1 MNILVVED
9 EPLALDDLLGML
21 QVFAGAHTITG
32 CASGAEALT
41 HAEAAQPDLLIT
53 DIRMPEIDG
62 LDQRLKARAPLLA
75 AIVLSGYSE
84 FEYARTGLR
93 LGISDYLLKPVRT
106 DVLHQTVAR
115 VLGSLAA
122 ERTHATRVREA
133 ELAGLLLGGQRASRA
148 EPNLLGGDWGVIVL
162 ICENWEG
169 PTIWRD
175 TLIDRA
181 FITHEVA
188 ADSHHCDIVDIEARC
203 RLVLVP
209 LAGPQL
215 HVLGAIAQRLHRAI
229 VAAGVTVH
237 TTYVYKAAGERPERA
252 LSQGLSCLT
261 HAMLFAMPTFAPPG
275 AAQNDQAGE
284 MMREHVGSLL
294 ARDLAEGR
302 ISNAIARLYAALGQL
317 QRNGAT
323 QSAIIQITARLFG
336 LLQQLA
342 TNSIGQ
348 ALPDR
353 DTIAAKVRACRTY
366 EELTAWVDTQ
376 LRPLLMHQRG
386 AATPR
391 QLVRALVAQVHTA
404 YAEDISLQEFAAE
417 HNVSLAYFSRLFK
430 DEIGMT
436 FSDYLT
442 RVRIEKAKE
451 LLHQNLRL
459 SDISALVGYDDP
471 KYFSQIFRKVV
482 GVSALDY
489 QRSHQRD

>member
-1 MNILVVED
+1 M
-9 EPLALDDLLGML
+9 
-21 QVFAGAHTITG
+21 
-32 CASGAEALT
+32 
-41 HAEAAQPDLLIT
+41 
-53 DIRMPEIDG
+53 
-62 LDQRLKARAPLLA
+62 LA

-115 VLGSLAA
+115 VLESLAA

-133 ELAGLLLGGQRASRA
+133 ELAGLLLGGQRTNRD
-148 EPNLLGGDWGVIVL
+148 EPNLLGGDWGLIVL
-162 ICENWEG
+162 LCENWEG

-175 TLIDRA
+175 TPIDRA
-181 FITHEVA
+181 FIAREVA
-188 ADSHHCDIVDIEARC
+188 ADSHRCDIVDIEARC
-203 RLVLVP
+203 RVVLVP
-209 LAGPQL
+209 LSGRKP

-237 TTYVYKAAGERPERA
+237 TTYVHKAAGERPERA
-252 LSQGLSCLT
+252 LSAGLGCLT
-261 HAMLFAMPTFAPPG
+261 HAMLFAMPTFAPP
-275 AAQNDQAGE
+275 APAQSGHAGE
-284 MMREHVGSLL
+284 ATHEHMANLI

-302 ISNAIARLYAALGQL
+302 VSNGIAKLYAALGQL
-317 QRNGAT
+317 QRSGAT
-323 QSAIIQITARLFG
+323 QSTIIQVTASLFA
-336 LLQQLA
+336 LFQQLA
-342 TNSIGQ
+342 TAAIGP
-348 ALPDR
+348 LPDR
-353 DTIAAKVRACRTY
+353 DAIAAKVRACRTY
-366 EELTAWVDTQ
+366 EEFTAWVDMR
-376 LRPLLMHQRG
+376 LRPLLLHQRG

-404 YAEDISLQEFAAE
+404 YAEDISLREFAAT

-430 DEIGMT
+430 EEIGMT

-451 LLHQNLRL
+451 LLHQDLRL
-459 SDISALVGYDDP
+459 SDVSALVGYDDP
-471 KYFSQIFRKVV
+471 KYFSQIFRKVA